1 MRNWIEIGEHNR
13 PEVVTVNLL
22 EDEEA
27 VNLTKKSE
35 KTDWDYLFIN
45 LEEYNDLL
53 KEHNKK
59 MDEVALPP
67 KYDEAVF
74 SNYNPSD
81 VEVETEIS
89 GRKIWFDDKSQERPK
104 SIILYLFANEEVVA
118 RQVISNQGDWRYR
131 FTNIPLY
138 DEAGEL
144 IDYHVEEREIKG
156 YETSYDGWTV
166 INRRSE
172 RTEGKITKKWK
183 PSEEESL
190 PESIQVSLLRNGEK
204 LEEIKLSGA
213 EDWQCRLTDLELFDE
228 EGKAYEYT
236 IEEKFQIQGKKAKI
250 KLGDQ
255 LDEKDIDIG
264 DVGKVGIGLATG
276 TLILLGLASKLRR
289 KN

>member
-13 PEVVTVNLL
+13 PEAITVNLL

-53 KEHNKK
+53 KEYNKE
-59 MDEVALPP
+59 MEEIMLPAN
-67 KYDEAVF
+67 YDGTIF
-74 SNYNPSD
+74 SNIDPSE

-89 GRKIWFDDKSQERPK
+89 GRKIWLDGESDERPK
-104 SIILYLFANEEVVA
+104 SIILYLFANEEVIG
-118 RQVISNQGDWRYR
+118 RQVISKQEDWRYR

-144 IDYHVEEREIKG
+144 IDYHVEEREIEG
-156 YETSYDGWTV
+156 YETSYDGWSI

-172 RTEGKITKKWK
+172 RTEGKIIKKWK
-183 PSEEESL
+183 STELDNL
-190 PESIQVSLLRNGEK
+190 PETIHVSLLRNQEK
-204 LEEIKLSGA
+204 LEEIELSA
-213 EDWQCRLTDLELFDE
+213 TNDWQYRLTDIELFDE

-236 IEEKFQIQGKKAKI
+236 IEEKAQTHGRQAKI

-255 LDEKDIDIG
+255 LDENEV
-264 DVGKVGIGLATG
+264 DVGKVGIALATG
-276 TLILLGLASKLRR
+276 TLILLGLASKLR
-289 KN
+289 KKD